1 MKIPLHRPA
10 YDRQDEQALITSL
23 RSGKI
28 VGDGENTR
36 RASEKLA
43 AALKVPHVLLT
54 PSCTHALELAMLV
67 LGLQPGDE
75 VIIPSFTFV
84 SSANCVLRAGG
95 RVVFA
100 DVTPDTLTLDPA
112 DVARRINPRTRAIM
126 PVVYAG
132 VSPDIL
138 SLQNLAG
145 QRSIAIVEDAAQ
157 GLGAAYQGRPA
168 GTTGV
173 IGCYS

>member
-1 MKIPLHRPA
+1 MKIPFHRPD
-10 YDRQDEQALITSL
+10 YDHSDEQALLTSL
-23 RSGKI
+23 QSGRI
-28 VGDGENTR
+28 VGDGEQTR
-36 RASEKLA
+36 KACQKLSEVLG
-43 AALKVPHVLLT
+43 VEHVLLT
-54 PSCTHALELAMLV
+54 TSCTHALELALLV

-84 SSANCVLRAGG
+84 SSANCVMRAGG

-100 DVTPDTLTLDPA
+100 DVTSDTLTLDPA
-112 DVARRINPRTRAIM
+112 DVARKINPRTRAIM

-145 QRSIAIVEDAAQ
+145 QR
-157 GLGAAYQGRPA
+157 
-168 GTTGV
+168 
-173 IGCYS
+173 